1 MRVYLYFDTSSSILF
16 GNTPADRAAL
26 QEVVGSGIFP
36 ERDLQK
42 VQRAMNKS
50 GYGVSV
56 VNLKQAS
63 LLH

>member
-1 MRVYLYFDTSSSILF
+1 MRVYLYLDMSSSILF

-36 ERDLQK
+36 ERDFEK